1 MIAATATADT
11 LEEAVKKAYEGVKCI
26 NFQDMFYR
34 KDIAHRFA
42 LSPSPLI
49 SPRKANILSRAFKQK
64 LTEVAMTYAGSGVDV
79 DAGNALVNRIKAA
92 VRSTRIPGADSEI
105 GGFGGIFDLAAAGWT
120 NPLLVAGIDGVGT
133 KLKIACALRKHHSVG
148 IDLVAMSVNDLLA
161 QGAGPLFFLDY
172 YSTSKLDIEEAAEFV
187 EGVADGC
194 RQAGCALV
202 GGETAEMPG
211 MYQEGDYDA
220 AGCAVGAVNR
230 GDVLP
235 KLDVMVVG
243 DVLIGLAS
251 NGVHSNGYSLIRKI
265 VERAGLD
272 WTAAAPWNPAAS
284 IGEEFLIPTRIYVKP
299 LLKVANRGLIKGMSH
314 ITGGGL
320 TENIPRMLPKHLV
333 AEVDVSTWELSPLF
347 KWLKKTGNVAA
358 LEFARTWNTGLGF
371 VVVVGKD
378 DVEEVVKTLQ
388 AEGETA
394 VVIGKVGERTGDG
407 CVLRG
412 LDSWN

>member
-1 MIAATATADT
+1 MSQKT
-11 LEEAVKKAYEGVKCI
+11 
-26 NFQDMFYR
+26 
-34 KDIAHRFA
+34 
-42 LSPSPLI
+42 
-49 SPRKANILSRAFKQK
+49 NIPSRAFKQK
-64 LTEVAMTYAGSGVDV
+64 LAEVAMTYAGSGVDV

-120 NPLLVAGIDGVGT
+120 DPLLVAGIDGVGT
-133 KLKIACALRKHHSVG
+133 KLKIACALHKHHSVG

-194 RQAGCALV
+194 RQSGCALV

-235 KLDVMVVG
+235 RLDSMVVG
-243 DVLIGLAS
+243 DVLVGLAS

-272 WTAAAPWNPAAS
+272 WGAAAPWNPATS

-320 TENIPRMLPKHLV
+320 TENIPRMLPKHLA

-347 KWLKKTGNVAA
+347 KWLKKTGNVTA

-371 VVVVGKD
+371 VVVVAQG
-378 DVEEVVKTLQ
+378 DVEEVVKTL
-388 AEGETA
+388 EGEGERA
-394 VVIGKVGERTGDG
+394 VVVGRVVARTGDG
-407 CVLRG
+407 CVLGG